1 MLSFTG
7 KKIDTSA
14 IIREV
19 QKLNNQIEV
28 AVYETGD
35 NGVATFRE
43 SMIVENVNFEAFE
56 IGDMFFSPDDKR
68 YVYLGEPE
76 GCVKLLEVA

>member
-1 MLSFTG
+1 MTIISVEG
-7 KKIDTSA
+7 KTMN
-14 IIREV
+14 EV
-19 QKLNNQIEV
+19 EV

-35 NGVATFRE
+35 NGIATFRE

>member
-1 MLSFTG
+1 MEKI
-7 KKIDTSA
+7 KKM
-14 IIREV
+14 
-19 QKLNNQIEV
+19 NQIEV
-28 AVYETGD
+28 AVYQTRIDGIAVFT
-35 NGVATFRE
+35 N

-76 GCVKLLEVA
+76 GCVKLLEVV